1 LIPKFAHTSK
11 DSFKTLEGGC
21 TAPIGA
27 LAVFVEDDIVFKES
41 FSLDGNKNIEKPF
54 QCKNGK
60 N

>member
-1 LIPKFAHTSK
+1 LHTSK

-27 LAVFVEDDIVFKES
+27 LAVFVEKMTSCSKES
-41 FSLDGNKNIEKPF
+41 FSLDGKKKIEVEKPF